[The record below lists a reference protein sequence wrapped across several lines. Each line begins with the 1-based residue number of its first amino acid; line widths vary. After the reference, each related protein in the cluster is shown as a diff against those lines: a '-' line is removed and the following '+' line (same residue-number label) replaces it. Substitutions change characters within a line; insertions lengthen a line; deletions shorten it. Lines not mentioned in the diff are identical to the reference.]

1 MLLIWIFFSYNAV
14 RLGRMKI
21 NSRKLQGS
29 ALFMIKVIDIEV
41 KALIYGEFG
50 FGRCKIYIHIFIK

>member
-1 MLLIWIFFSYNAV
+1 M